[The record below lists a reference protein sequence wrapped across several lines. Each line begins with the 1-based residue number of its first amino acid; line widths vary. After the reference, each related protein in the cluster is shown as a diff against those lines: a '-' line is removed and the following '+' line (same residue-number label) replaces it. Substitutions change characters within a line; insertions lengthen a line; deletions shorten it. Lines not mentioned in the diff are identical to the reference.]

1 MSCVTPVGRILNSEV
16 ESSDK
21 TADDSQDDHNQET
34 VKEPLSLVLPQ
45 LHSSLPSPAVPPSDQ
60 AFLQASLIF
69 QQLREDR
76 PDAHPRLRYG
86 KKVAAP
92 LPVCGDRAT
101 QTRAYQLAFNALKYQ
116 DLLEAVITDSCFHAS
131 QHIPG
136 DLLPLAV
143 VMLYDFQ
150 DRRFA
155 VHERSPDASEEALP
169 DVRALEAGLRRCK
182 VKLAASLARC
192 RVRLDLQSVSG
203 FLPRSVRTRHRRAK
217 RLPLCAWVNALQISV
232 DDMCDALR
240 GAGLSEVENIAQLH
254 EASFCRDPL
263 CPDALVFSHHLRELL
278 HGHSLA
284 RSHVLNIQDRS
295 LCVAA
300 TVLRP
305 LLFDGYDVLVAGSF
319 SAVTLAHVAAV
330 AADRPG
336 RVLVC
341 GADHAPPHV
350 QEMKELLTQMGIKN
364 VRVMS
369 AAFYGLD
376 DWDAT
381 VKHVKVIVVLP
392 QCSTSALS
400 DPVSTIHSEHGDLEL
415 LTDLSNGSVSRRKI
429 QALAAQQAK
438 LLAHALNCESHK
450 TRSRTH
456 THTHTLRRRQ
466 RQITLQRLLLIQ
478 CAVTVSLSLSLSPLC
493 VSVSKAQTVV
503 YCTRS
508 VYPEE
513 NEQLVKRVLDKTH
526 TQPKLLPFRVNG
538 PIFPDESQP
547 ASDTPESKFF
557 RLEPSEFTNGCFVA
571 RLSRQADPTKVESVH
586 DVLARAAAKGLL
598 GGILPEQSKTAKKG
612 RNRKSRADSSPSQ
625 PSSPS
630 SEERQ
635 TGSELAA
642 GRDPVLP
649 SDGGEVAFKCS
660 EEEEERT
667 NEEEAG
673 ERKAEKERGQ
683 RRKHKRGQRK
693 APKEPKQ
700 QTKGHKK
707 KRKKSKPRR
716 IPRLTLTLISSAQAS
731 KRLSPI
737 TAAAHKLLDDP
748 GIQAQRAA
756 GSGGRGPP
764 AQAAPPAASTQAR
777 PANTEGTATDAD
789 KRAGPRQA
797 VEIKAVTR
805 EAKATDG
812 VLPPISSQC
821 LVSGHSKSSSSHTS
835 QTQLSN
841 VSASSSSLYLPG
853 L

>member
-1 MSCVTPVGRILNSEV
+1 MYFFLFLLLFVYSCNMSGQTPSVTV

-438 LLAHALNCESHK
+438 LLAHALNF
-450 TRSRTH
+450 
-456 THTHTLRRRQ
+456 
-466 RQITLQRLLLIQ
+466 
-478 CAVTVSLSLSLSPLC
+478 
-493 VSVSKAQTVV
+493 SKAQTVV

>member
-1 MSCVTPVGRILNSEV
+1 MYFFLFLLLFVYSCNMSGQTPSVTV

-131 QHIPG
+131 QHI
-136 DLLPLAV
+136 
-143 VMLYDFQ
+143 
-150 DRRFA
+150 
-155 VHERSPDASEEALP
+155 
-169 DVRALEAGLRRCK
+169 
-182 VKLAASLARC
+182 
-192 RVRLDLQSVSG
+192 
-203 FLPRSVRTRHRRAK
+203 
-217 RLPLCAWVNALQISV
+217 
-232 DDMCDALR
+232 
-240 GAGLSEVENIAQLH
+240 
-254 EASFCRDPL
+254 
-263 CPDALVFSHHLRELL
+263 
-278 HGHSLA
+278 
-284 RSHVLNIQDRS
+284 DRS